1 MTEEKIKCLYYI
13 KDLRTDKIIY
23 IGQTIDFKNRVHAH
37 YYDKRRTID
46 NYIITEGKE
55 NFIIE
60 PFDIDVSDFSD
71 DDMKNKEDELI
82 LQYNTINEGLNCYRS
97 NNFKYN
103 KKEYHNEYMRK
114 YNKTEKYKEW
124 KQSYREKA
132 NENSKR
138 CKLKKKER

>member
-23 IGQTIDFKNRVHAH
+23 IGQTIDFYKRIHAH

-97 NNFKYN
+97 NKNKYN
-103 KKEYHNEYMRK
+103 KKEYHNESMRK
-114 YNKTEKYKEW
+114 YSKTEKYKEW
-124 KQSYREKA
+124 RKNYYKNNKEKI
-132 NENSKR
+132 NNY
-138 CKLKKKER
+138 KKNKEI